1 MKKQLFSKNYYD
13 PVDQVTQYKDFYTSA
28 LRLQGRAVRMK
39 SSPFLHT
46 PGIIQ
51 GIRPGIGQ
59 DPESF
64 CDCNST
70 QPDKVNPENLLAAL
84 VSIQY
89 LALVC
94 LKFCQPKSEAT
105 LSTTT
110 SPHTDLEIKRNLA
123 LLSDGIAEVPRTRS
137 SLAIS
142 DDRKDRWI
150 SKTIA
155 QLAKSKRPKQRRKGH
170 RRIEESRIFTIRTDS
185 DLFPNQFTH
194 DGFQIGK
201 KHVLHLRLIE
211 LSSRLSSRIIFRC
224 LLKTI
229 STIFELSFNKKLL
242 K

>member
-51 GIRPGIGQ
+51 GIRPGIGH

-94 LKFCQPKSEAT
+94 LKFCHPKIEPPL

-110 SPHTDLEIKRNLA
+110 SPHLEIKRNLA

-142 DDRKDRWI
+142 DDGKDRWI

-155 QLAKSKRPKQRRKGH
+155 QLAKSKRPNQRRKGH

-201 KHVLHLRLIE
+201 KHVLHLRHIKLPC
-211 LSSRLSSRIIFRC
+211 RLSSRMIF
-224 LLKTI
+224 
-229 STIFELSFNKKLL
+229 
-242 K
+242 

>member
-94 LKFCQPKSEAT
+94 LKFCHPKSEPP

-110 SPHTDLEIKRNLA
+110 SPHLEIKRNLA
-123 LLSDGIAEVPRTRS
+123 LLSDGIAEVPRTRP

-201 KHVLHLRLIE
+201 KHVLHLRHIKLPC
-211 LSSRLSSRIIFRC
+211 RLSSRMIF
-224 LLKTI
+224 
-229 STIFELSFNKKLL
+229 
-242 K
+242 

>member
-13 PVDQVTQYKDFYTSA
+13 PVNQVTQYKDFYTSA

-51 GIRPGIGQ
+51 GIRPGIGH

-70 QPDKVNPENLLAAL
+70 QPDKVNSENLLAAL

-94 LKFCQPKSEAT
+94 LKFCQPKSEPP

-110 SPHTDLEIKRNLA
+110 SPHLEIKRNLA

-137 SLAIS
+137 SLATS

-155 QLAKSKRPKQRRKGH
+155 QLAKSERPKQRRKGH

-185 DLFPNQFTH
+185 DWFPNQFTH

-201 KHVLHLRLIE
+201 KHVLVLHLRHIKLPG
-211 LSSRLSSRIIFRC
+211 RLSSRMIF
-224 LLKTI
+224 
-229 STIFELSFNKKLL
+229 
-242 K
+242 